1 MVLVPSRCR
10 LGFRVG
16 ARVIAGTLDL
26 EMRVLIVEDHEL
38 FADALGGVLR
48 KLEGGAEVVA
58 RPSAEA
64 AVEALGTLP
73 PFDLVMLDLG
83 LPGRRGSAA
92 FDVVQA
98 AAGGAAIV
106 LVSGAEPGADVVALI
121 RRGAR
126 GFLHK
131 RSTVAELTTA
141 LRFILDGGS
150 FVPPELLSVSASPE
164 VTFTPRQVVRLLA
177 KGASNKDIAEA
188 LGCAEAT
195 VRVHVSTIMRLLDV
209 ENRTQVATSPIARR
223 LVGES

>member
-1 MVLVPSRCR
+1 
-10 LGFRVG
+10 
-16 ARVIAGTLDL
+16 
-26 EMRVLIVEDHEL
+26 MRALIVEDHEL
-38 FADALGGVLR
+38 FGDALGTVLR
-48 KLEGGAEVVA
+48 QLEPGAHVELCK
-58 RPSAEA
+58 SAEA
-64 AVEALGTLP
+64 AVEVLGAQP
-73 PFDLVMLDLG
+73 AFDLVMLDLG
-83 LPGRRGSAA
+83 LPGRRGAAA

-98 AAGGAAIV
+98 AAGAAAIV
-106 LVSGAEPGADVVALI
+106 LVSGAEPGPDVVALI

-141 LRFILDGGS
+141 LRFIIDGGS
-150 FVPPELLSVSASPE
+150 FVPPELLSVAASPE
-164 VTFTPRQVVRLLA
+164 VAFTPRQTEVVRLLA